1 MPSQARQALL
11 GEERKTKGGDTL
23 MKRFIAL
30 GTAAI
35 LAAALISQW
44 HRVKVLSR
52 QLLGGGEESASE
64 DPGPASQPAGG
75 GDDATRRV
83 DQPTG
88 EAGEPKSGVEAT
100 PAAERR
106 AEELGVDLSQ
116 VEGTGSG
123 GRITVKDVNRA
134 AGGGERP
141 LL

>member
-52 QLLGGGEESASE
+52 QLLGGGEEPASE

-88 EAGEPKSGVEAT
+88 EAGEPKSGWK
-100 PAAERR
+100 PLPPPSAERKR
-106 AEELGVDLSQ
+106 WGWTSRRWKAQ
-116 VEGTGSG
+116 VPEGASRSKT
-123 GRITVKDVNRA
+123 
-134 AGGGERP
+134 
-141 LL
+141 